1 MAESNTDP
9 MRAPSHSLWRLVRP
23 YRGILAL
30 AFVAMAIESAA
41 AVWEP
46 WPLKLIIDNVLGAKP
61 LPPAVAAWAIF
72 GTTPLGVL
80 NAAVVGLLAITA
92 IGAAASFGQKYLAT
106 AVGQHITQDLRKML
120 YHRVQGLP
128 LPFFETRR
136 TGDLIVRLTSDVD
149 AAQDFFSTAL
159 LSIAMDLL
167 TLGGILAVML
177 YLDWRFTL
185 LSLAVAPLLF
195 AVVYRRTHRIK
206 EAARE
211 VKAREAGLAS
221 IVQETIAAVRTVR
234 AFGREAHEEKRLAR
248 EGHAAMQAAL
258 RARSIKA
265 ALPPAVD
272 LIVAAGT
279 CVVMLVGVR
288 LVLEGRITSGILIVF
303 VLYLG
308 KLYKPMKNLARMT
321 DTVAKSTVAF
331 ERIRELLATPDAVAD
346 APGARPAPR
355 FRGAIDFRDV
365 TFGYTQ
371 GPPVL
376 QRLTLTAAAGQ
387 RVAIVGATGSGKST
401 LLALLLRLYEP
412 DSGSIRID
420 GTDIRRFTVR
430 SLRDQ
435 ISVVPQDPVLFR
447 ATVWENIAY
456 GRPGATRDDVIR
468 AARLAN
474 AHEFIARMPR
484 GYDTLV
490 GERGETLSGGQRQR
504 VAIARAVIREA
515 PILLLDEPSAALD
528 PESEALVF
536 DALSRLMDRCTSI
549 TIAHRLATVRRA
561 QLVTVLDRG
570 TIAACG
576 THEELLVAHAPYM
589 RLFALSEPQDDADV
603 RPAIAV

>member
-1 MAESNTDP
+1 M
-9 MRAPSHSLWRLVRP
+9 WRIVRP
-23 YRGILAL
+23 YRVLLAL

-41 AVWEP
+41 AIWEP
-46 WPLKLIIDNVLGAKP
+46 WPIKLIVDNVLGGKP
-61 LPPAVAAWAIF
+61 LPPALAPWAIF
-72 GTTPLGVL
+72 GSSPLGIL
-80 NAAVVGLLAITA
+80 NASVLALLTITV
-92 IGAAASFGQKYLAT
+92 IGGAGSFVQKYLSAS
-106 AVGQHITQDLRKML
+106 VGQHITQDLRQAL
-120 YHRVQGLP
+120 YHRVHALP

-136 TGDLIVRLTSDVD
+136 TGDLVVRLTSDVD
-149 AAQDFFSTAL
+149 VAQDFFSTAL
-159 LSIAMDLL
+159 LSIARDLL

-185 LSLAVAPLLF
+185 LGLAVAPLLF

-206 EAARE
+206 QAARE
-211 VKAREAGLAS
+211 VKTREGGLAS

-234 AFGREAHEEKRLAR
+234 AFSRETHEEERLAR
-248 EGHAAMQAAL
+248 EGRALMQAAL

-272 LIVAAGT
+272 LIVAGGT
-279 CVVMLVGVR
+279 AMVMLMGVR
-288 LVLEGRITSGILIVF
+288 LVLEGRITSGTLIVF

-321 DTVAKSTVAF
+321 ETVAKSSVAF
-331 ERIRELLATPDAVAD
+331 ERIQELLAAPADVAD
-346 APGARPAPR
+346 DPTARVAPR
-355 FRGAIDFRDV
+355 VRGIIEFRDV
-365 TFGYTQ
+365 SFAYTP
-371 GPPVL
+371 GTPVL
-376 QRLTLTAAAGQ
+376 RGLTLTAAARQ

-412 DSGSIRID
+412 SGGSIRVD
-420 GTDIRRFTVR
+420 GTDIRQFTAR

-435 ISVVPQDPVLFR
+435 ISLVPQEPVLFR

-456 GRPGATRDDVIR
+456 GRPGATRDDIVH

-490 GERGETLSGGQRQR
+490 GERGDTLSGGQRQR
-504 VAIARAVIREA
+504 IAIARAVIREA
-515 PILLLDEPSAALD
+515 PILILDEPSAALD

-561 QLVTVLDRG
+561 QVVAVLDRG
-570 TIAACG
+570 SIAACG
-576 THEELLVAHAPYM
+576 THEELLLTHAPYA
-589 RLFALSEPQDDADV
+589 RLFALAEPEDAADA
-603 RPAIAV
+603 RAAIAV